1 MCTAKEI
8 ADRADI
14 QMLSLGLAD
23 DVQQACLS
31 AIRAGVHLPCAET
44 PDAIFRYCVE
54 RSITDIQNKKGQL
67 LRDFIVKG
75 PYEKGG
81 PIPEELK
88 QHRLTD
94 EQTAEAVAFI
104 HSYIVNSFKGRLAE
118 ILALRPTVEILF
130 AGKKDKSCSVE
141 LWFGD
146 TVQSPSPNSSI
157 KQSSDMHLLHVT
169 PDHVEIRALVE
180 VKSYAK
186 SRAAILKQVN
196 HHIERLQLG
205 VTVDSISYTS
215 DQVAFASPQ
224 PMVICVVPS
233 KWKLSRQLMSFDD
246 NGRSFFDTESTVPP
260 MSADENKQIGNDW
273 HVTLRWSEEALASEG
288 YALSFWYIEQLGQLL
303 HGRGLFLDGS
313 DPATAA
319 TERFKAQLFYA
330 YLRAPKHPN
339 WTPEKRWFR
348 SKAEQKAIA
357 VSNCYAFGFAL
368 GTSFYNS
375 RGTREILFVEDL
387 ERILSAGT
395 SKDGHRL
402 KGYFH
407 PPAAMS

>member
-14 QMLSLGLAD
+14 QMLSPGLAE

-31 AIRAGVHLPCAET
+31 AIRAGVHLPCAGT

-54 RSITDIQNKKGQL
+54 HSITDIQNKRRML

-81 PIPEELK
+81 TIPDELK
-88 QHRLTD
+88 EHRLTD

-118 ILALRPTVEILF
+118 ILALKPTVEILF
-130 AGKKDKSCSVE
+130 AEKDDKSRPVG

-146 TVQSPSPNSSI
+146 TVRSPSTNSSI
-157 KQSSDMHLLHVT
+157 KQSSDMHLLCIT
-169 PDHVEIRALVE
+169 PEHVEVRALAE

-186 SRAAILKQVN
+186 SRAAILRQVT

-205 VTVDSISYTS
+205 ITVDNICYSPE
-215 DQVAFASPQ
+215 QVKFASPR
-224 PMVICVVPS
+224 PMVISIVPS
-233 KWKLSRQLMSFDD
+233 KWKLSRQFRFFAD
-246 NGRSFFDTESTVPP
+246 NGRSFFETENTDLP
-260 MSADENKQIGNDW
+260 MSADEKTKIGNDW

-303 HGRGLFLDGS
+303 HGRGLFFDDR

-319 TERFKAQLFYA
+319 IERFKAQLFYA
-330 YLRAPKHPN
+330 FLRAAKHPD
-339 WTPEKRWFR
+339 WTPEKRWLR
-348 SKAEQKAIA
+348 SKAEQRAIA

-375 RGTREILFVEDL
+375 RGTREMLFVEDL
-387 ERILSAGT
+387 ERILTTGT

-407 PPAAMS
+407 SPQVKP